1 MRKRKL
7 KIRKLEPMPK
17 KKVGRIFSN
26 DVHFETHE
34 YETIILLAQFGFDIE
49 PAKQNN
55 TPETHNADI
64 SMLGT
69 TWEMKSPEKF
79 REKTIKKRINEA
91 SHQADHIIFDLRRIK
106 SDDRTKAKDFLVEML
121 VNNHAIRR
129 MMVIVSSEEILDI
142 EK

>member
-69 TWEMKSPEKF
+69 TWE
-79 REKTIKKRINEA
+79 INEA